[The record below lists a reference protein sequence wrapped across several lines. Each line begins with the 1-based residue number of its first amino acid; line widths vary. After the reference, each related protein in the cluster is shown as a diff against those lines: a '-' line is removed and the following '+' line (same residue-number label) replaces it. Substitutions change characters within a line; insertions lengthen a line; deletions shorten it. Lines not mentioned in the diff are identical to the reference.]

1 MLLASKTIT
10 HNLVEN
16 LTELS
21 VIKTTWTEAYV
32 TSLADRI
39 DDAIENLLGL
49 DKKKELRDAS
59 SRLAAIFG
67 NLFNVLII
75 SLL

>member
-59 SRLAAIFG
+59 SRLAASFG